1 MEKQIFINGAA
12 TNFWIE
18 DTGRLRNSRTK
29 RWLKGGINKGYH
41 FYSIYFRGK
50 QYIFYTHRLV
60 AEYFIPNPNN
70 YPIVHHKDGDK
81 LNNFYL
87 NLEWIDTKEH
97 SQTIKEMGQRKSKI
111 GSRQYLT
118 EEDLQ
123 NTTIAQF
130 RNSPYYATTDGRI
143 FNLSKNIEMR
153 QEKSGNYYRITTQYN
168 LKGKHFLVHR
178 LIWEAFNGPI
188 PKGYDIDHLDGN
200 PANNNLNN
208 LEMVTHKENIKRR
221 NMDFDYVVDNFYR
234 GK

>member
-1 MEKQIFINGAA
+1 MEKQIIINDVL
-12 TNFWIE
+12 TPFWIE
-18 DTGRLRNSRTK
+18 DTGRLRNSKTK
-29 RWLKGGINKGYH
+29 RWLKGGTNKGYH
-41 FYSIYFRGK
+41 FYSLYFRGK

-60 AEYFIPNPNN
+60 AEYFIPNPNQ

-97 SQTIKEMGQRKSKI
+97 SQTMKELGQRKKHV
-111 GSRQYLT
+111 GKRQYVQD
-118 EEDLQ
+118 EEL
-123 NTTIAQF
+123 NNLSMAQF
-130 RNSPYYATTDGRI
+130 RQSPYYATKDGRVI
-143 FNLSKNIEMR
+143 NMNKKIEMR
-153 QEKSGNYYRITTQYN
+153 QEKSGNYYRVTTQYN

-200 PANNNLNN
+200 PANNCLDN
-208 LEMVTHKENIKRR
+208 LEMVTHQENIKRR
-221 NMDFDYVVDNFYR
+221 KMDYRYVANNFYR